1 MHSPIHPSNHST
13 ISLLIHPSDPP
24 SHHYS
29 THLSIS
35 SSFHSS
41 TFSSVSRSNPLIIN
55 PSIPPPSIHPSIHTS
70 LIHLSTHP
78 VLHPS
83 INPFCSFYPSLHPFP
98 NRPSTHPSIIS
109 SIHLSYPPSIHQ
121 FTHSITHSSIPYTDP
136 AISIFTY
143 IVLPFFLIFP
153 FFSVTVETQPAPTL
167 HKFKRDY
174 TTSPRDLIAL
184 QLLLLLPLFPWQ
196 HIIGT
201 VTTFEHGNTWKR
213 GSSGR
218 MEKEKER
225 QTKGDGVVGWSR
237 ECHVSFPLYTSVL
250 G

>member
-29 THLSIS
+29 THLFIS
-35 SSFHSS
+35 SPFHSS

-83 INPFCSFYPSLHPFP
+83 INPFFPFI
-98 NRPSTHPSIIS
+98 RLSTHSQTVHQP
-109 SIHLSYPPSIHQ
+109 IHLSYPPSIYHILHPS
-121 FTHSITHSSIPYTDP
+121 TNSLTRSLIHPSPTDP

-143 IVLPFFLIFP
+143 IVLPFFLTFP
-153 FFSVTVETQPAPTL
+153 FFS
-167 HKFKRDY
+167 
-174 TTSPRDLIAL
+174 
-184 QLLLLLPLFPWQ
+184 
-196 HIIGT
+196 
-201 VTTFEHGNTWKR
+201 
-213 GSSGR
+213 
-218 MEKEKER
+218 
-225 QTKGDGVVGWSR
+225 
-237 ECHVSFPLYTSVL
+237 
-250 G
+250 